1 MLTLFTSL
9 RRRFEQNQEDC
20 TYTVLALLPTAT
32 ENIVQALPVEEI
44 THELQQRR
52 TDRIVRSSAS
62 SEIAP
67 SEAPT
72 GAEEDS
78 RSSVG
83 GSSYIHASQMAGDEE
98 RSSKPR
104 KTKIQLWDDLKISG
118 GLCLRILVLRLLTQ
132 YSNHASFHPNL
143 YTLSTHSPHP
153 YTTQSTRSKE
163 LPVQCSPTSLLA
175 SRRLQNQPRKLR

>member
-1 MLTLFTSL
+1 MLIILGSL
-9 RRRFEQNQEDC
+9 RRRFQQNQEDC

-32 ENIVQALPVEEI
+32 ENIVRALPVEDI

-72 GAEEDS
+72 GADDDG

-83 GSSYIHASQMAGDEE
+83 GSSYIHASQMVGDEE
-98 RSSKPR
+98 RTSKPR
-104 KTKIQLWDDLKISG
+104 RTKIQLWDDLKISG
-118 GLCLRILVLRLLTQ
+118 MHDPESSCD
-132 YSNHASFHPNL
+132 
-143 YTLSTHSPHP
+143 
-153 YTTQSTRSKE
+153 KD
-163 LPVQCSPTSLLA
+163 
-175 SRRLQNQPRKLR
+175 